1 MKKIILATLGALAAL
16 FPPGRLEIYAQTPG
30 ERMAAEYFRL
40 QTERVAAR
48 TLADVHTL
56 ADWQARRATYRQ
68 QLLEMLGL
76 SPPPPRGDLKAT
88 LTGKVETE
96 KFTVEKIHFQSL
108 PGLYVTANLY
118 LPKTLKGPAP
128 AVLYLCGHLRT
139 IKNGIAYGT
148 KVGYQH
154 HPAWLAEHGYVA
166 LIIDT
171 LEMGEIEGEHHG
183 THRRGM
189 WWWPTRGYTPAGVE
203 TWNAMR
209 ALDYLETRPEVD
221 PQRIGVTGRS
231 GGGAYTWFL
240 AAVDDRPSALI
251 PVAGV
256 TDMTNHVVDGCIE
269 GHCDCMFQLNTYGWD
284 FSLLAALAAPRPL
297 LLSNSDKDNIFPLD
311 GVQRIHRDLKRIYK
325 LYNAEDKLGL
335 LITEGPHSDTQDLQ
349 VPAFRW
355 LNRWLKKDMGLL
367 SEPALKR
374 FEVEQLKVFTS
385 LPADQINTRIHDT
398 FVPAAP
404 PAALPATR
412 QEWRPLAARWSA
424 VLREKVFNNW
434 PAADPRPAAKV
445 VSDVTRNGVRARLV
459 EFQPDDAYR
468 LQLALLTHARQR
480 PARLAVRVLDE
491 EEWRQWAAEGGRYFP
506 ALFASEKNN
515 GAAGAEWRKLLQQG
529 TAIALVLPRGVG
541 PTAWRKEKETHIR
554 RRFLLLGQSLETMQ
568 VWDTR
573 AALFALR
580 ALPALGRLPV
590 SLRGARTMSV
600 VALFAALFEDGVK
613 RLELE
618 RPPAT
623 LARGPSFPNVL
634 RFFDLPQLV
643 ALALPRS
650 VNLTGVDPGD
660 WDWSLKAAR
669 LLEGNITFSKDD
681 RQSEPRGI
689 SVRRAKAPARAGAAP
704 HCVGSPGRRSG
715 LQENYCP
722 QDRATYY
729 CLL

>member
-1 MKKIILATLGALAAL
+1 MTPAREDGCVRGFFLGGELMRRIMLATLAALAAL
-16 FPPGRLEIYAQTPG
+16 SLPGVHGTNAQTPG
-30 ERMAAEYFRL
+30 ERMAAEYFRQ
-40 QTERVAAR
+40 QTARIAAR

-76 SPPPPRGDLKAT
+76 SPLPPRGDLKAT
-88 LTGKVETE
+88 LSGKVETE
-96 KFTVEKIHFQSL
+96 KIRVEKIHFQSL

-118 LPKTLKGPAP
+118 LPKVLKGPAP
-128 AVLYLCGHLRT
+128 TVLYLCGHLRT
-139 IKNGIAYGT
+139 VKNGIAYGT
-148 KVGYQH
+148 KAGYQH
-154 HPAWLAEHGYVA
+154 HPAWLAEQGYVA

-240 AAVDDRPSALI
+240 AAVDDRPSVLI

-297 LLSNSDKDNIFPLD
+297 LLSNSDKDKIFPLD

-325 LYNAEDKLGL
+325 LYNADDKLGL

-355 LNRWLKKDMGLL
+355 LNRWLKKETGLL

-374 FEVEQLKVFTS
+374 FEVEQLKVFTA
-385 LPADQINTRIHDT
+385 LPTDQINTRIHDT

-404 PAALPATR
+404 PAALPSTR
-412 QEWRPLAARWSA
+412 EEWQTLAARWSG

-434 PAADPRPAAKV
+434 PAANPHPAVKV
-445 VSDVTRNGVRARLV
+445 VSDEVRKGVRARLV

-468 LQLALLTHARQR
+468 LQLALLTHARQT

-491 EEWRQWAAEGGRYFP
+491 EQWRQWAAVGGQYLP
-506 ALFASEKNN
+506 ALFASENNN
-515 GAAGAEWRKLLQQG
+515 GAAEAELLKPLQEG
-529 TAIALVLPRGVG
+529 TAIALVLPRGIG
-541 PTAWRKEKETHIR
+541 PTAWRKEKEIHIR

-573 AALFALR
+573 AALAALR
-580 ALPALGRLPV
+580 AVPPVGRLPV
-590 SLRGARTMSV
+590 SLQGARTMSV
-600 VALFAALFEDGVK
+600 VALFAACFEDGVT

-618 RPPAT
+618 RLQAT
-623 LARGPSFPNVL
+623 LAHGPSFPNVL

-643 ALALPRS
+643 ALALPRTI
-650 VNLTGVDPGD
+650 NLTSAESGD
-660 WDWSLKAAR
+660 WEWSLKVAK
-669 LLEGNITFSKDD
+669 LLDGTITF
-681 RQSEPRGI
+681 
-689 SVRRAKAPARAGAAP
+689 
-704 HCVGSPGRRSG
+704 
-715 LQENYCP
+715 
-722 QDRATYY
+722 
-729 CLL
+729 

>member
-1 MKKIILATLGALAAL
+1 MTPAREDACVRGFFLGGELMRRIMLATLAALAAL
-16 FPPGRLEIYAQTPG
+16 SLPGVHGTNAQTPG
-30 ERMAAEYFRL
+30 ERMAAEYFRQ
-40 QTERVAAR
+40 QTAPIAAR

-76 SPPPPRGDLKAT
+76 SPLPPRGDLKAT
-88 LTGKVETE
+88 LSGKVETE
-96 KFTVEKIHFQSL
+96 KITVEKIHFQSL

-118 LPKTLKGPAP
+118 LPKVLKGPAP
-128 AVLYLCGHLRT
+128 TVLYLCGHLRT
-139 IKNGIAYGT
+139 VKNGIAYGT

-154 HPAWLAEHGYVA
+154 HPAWLAEQGYVA

-240 AAVDDRPSALI
+240 AAVDDRPSVLI

-297 LLSNSDKDNIFPLD
+297 LLSNSDKDKIFPLD

-325 LYNAEDKLGL
+325 LYNADDKLGL

-355 LNRWLKKDMGLL
+355 LNRWLKKETGLL

-374 FEVEQLKVFTS
+374 FEVEQLKVFTA

-404 PAALPATR
+404 PAALPSTR
-412 QEWRPLAARWSA
+412 EEWQTLAARWSA

-434 PAADPRPAAKV
+434 PAANPRPAVKV
-445 VSDVTRNGVRARLV
+445 VSDEVRNVVRARLV

-468 LQLALLTHARQR
+468 LQLALLTHARQT

-491 EEWRQWAAEGGRYFP
+491 EQWREWAAVGGQYLP
-506 ALFASEKNN
+506 ALFASENNN
-515 GAAGAEWRKLLQQG
+515 GAAEAELLKPLQEG
-529 TAIALVLPRGVG
+529 TAIALVLPRGIG
-541 PTAWRKEKETHIR
+541 PTAWRKEKEIHIR

-573 AALFALR
+573 AALAALR
-580 ALPALGRLPV
+580 AVQPVGRLPV

-600 VALFAALFEDGVK
+600 VALFAACFEDGVT

-618 RPPAT
+618 RLQAT
-623 LARGPSFPNVL
+623 LAHGPSFPNFL

-643 ALALPRS
+643 ALALPRTI
-650 VNLTGVDPGD
+650 NLTSAESGD
-660 WDWSLKAAR
+660 WEWSLKVAK
-669 LLEGNITFSKDD
+669 LLDGTITF
-681 RQSEPRGI
+681 
-689 SVRRAKAPARAGAAP
+689 
-704 HCVGSPGRRSG
+704 
-715 LQENYCP
+715 
-722 QDRATYY
+722 
-729 CLL
+729 

>member
-1 MKKIILATLGALAAL
+1 MKKIILATLAALAAL
-16 FPPGRLEIYAQTPG
+16 TPPGRLEIYAQTPG

-40 QTERVAAR
+40 QTGRIATR

-56 ADWQARRATYRQ
+56 ADWQARRANYRQ

-76 SPPPPRGDLKAT
+76 SPPPPRGALKAT

-139 IKNGIAYGT
+139 IKDGIAYGT

-209 ALDYLETRPEVD
+209 ALDYLATRPEVD
-221 PQRIGVTGRS
+221 TQRIGVTGRS

-240 AAVDDRPSALI
+240 AAVEDRPFALI

-297 LLSNSDKDNIFPLD
+297 LLSNSDKDSIFPLD
-311 GVQRIHRDLKRIYK
+311 GVQRIHRDLKRIYR

-335 LITEGPHSDTQDLQ
+335 LITEGPHADTQDLQ

-355 LNRWLKKDMGLL
+355 LNRWLKKETGAL

-374 FEVEQLKVFTS
+374 FEPEQLKVFTA

-412 QEWRPLAARWSA
+412 QEWQTLAVRWSA

-434 PAADPRPAAKV
+434 PAADPRPAVKV
-445 VSDVTRNGVRARLV
+445 VSDVTHDGVRARLV

-468 LQLALLTHARQR
+468 LQLALLTHSRQT
-480 PARLAVRVLDE
+480 PTKLAVRVLDE
-491 EEWRQWAAEGGRYFP
+491 EQSLQWAAVVNRYFP
-506 ALFASEKNN
+506 ALFAAENNN
-515 GAAGAEWRKLLQQG
+515 GAAEVDWLKPLQQG

-541 PTAWRKEKETHIR
+541 PTAWRKEKDIHIR

-573 AALFALR
+573 AALAALR
-580 ALPALGRLPV
+580 TLPTLDRLPV
-590 SLRGARTMSV
+590 TLQGARTMSV

-618 RPPAT
+618 RPPTT
-623 LARGPSFPNVL
+623 LADGPSFPNVL

-650 VNLTGVDPGD
+650 VSLTGADTGD
-660 WDWSLKAAR
+660 WEWSLKAAR
-669 LLEGNITFSKDD
+669 LLEGSITI
-681 RQSEPRGI
+681 R
-689 SVRRAKAPARAGAAP
+689 
-704 HCVGSPGRRSG
+704 
-715 LQENYCP
+715 
-722 QDRATYY
+722 
-729 CLL
+729 